1 VAIIHIPVEGISVEA
16 LKIKCEYTELVK
28 INQLVEN
35 PKNANKH
42 SKEQIERLAKI
53 LDFQGWR
60 HPIIVS
66 KRSGFICAGHGRLL
80 ASKLLNQESVP
91 VDYQDFNTEAEE
103 YAFLVADNEI
113 ARWAELDEEKFLEDL
128 KDIDLGDIELLGLKD
143 IPTFKDLEINNNSK
157 ELDLDEFD
165 NFDHKCPKCNFE
177 WNENDSTT

>member
-1 VAIIHIPVEGISVEA
+1 MGN

-28 INQLVEN
+28 TNQLIEN

-42 SKEQIERLAKI
+42 TKEQIDRLAKI

-80 ASKLLNQESVP
+80 AAKQLEQETVP
-91 VDYQDFNTEAEE
+91 VDYQDFITEAEE

-113 ARWAELDEEKFLEDL
+113 ARWAELDEEKFLADL
-128 KDIDLGDIELLGLKD
+128 KDIDLGDIELLGMKD
-143 IPTFKDLEINNNSK
+143 IPTFNEIDIKEIDKNSLNEEENSMIIICESQTILEALFE
-157 ELDLDEFD
+157 ELNTRDGIECKLL
-165 NFDHKCPKCNFE
+165 
-177 WNENDSTT
+177 